1 MEILSERHYNTSK
14 RKFPEWL
21 PVLCVLCSSKD
32 GNEVRIGSIDGE
44 ADYYPLST
52 AWMVSSIFG
61 KFFKLNVELYAN
73 TDDADA
79 DLNDFLSQLIKYS
92 R

>member
-1 MEILSERHYNTSK
+1 M
-14 RKFPEWL
+14 
-21 PVLCVLCSSKD
+21 D
-32 GNEVRIGSIDGE
+32 
-44 ADYYPLST
+44 
-52 AWMVSSIFG
+52 VSSIFG